1 MGLVRAGDDRA
12 FELLYERYGTR
23 VGAYV
28 GGMVRD
34 RGLAEDLTQEIF
46 MSALRRM
53 RETERPIAFR
63 PWVYEIARNACIDQF
78 RRTRRMEEVSYNGDD
93 GLPGPDGGRGL
104 TSAIAAPD
112 DAFEAKEELTNLCS
126 AFGGLSDSHHEILVL
141 RELEG
146 LSYREIGE
154 RMGLSRPA
162 VESTLFRARR
172 RLTEEYDE
180 LVSGRRC
187 VRVQSILAGAAE
199 GILGARDRRR
209 LDRHLSHCQPCRRQ
223 ALALGVEEVLPARR
237 GALGRLAALL
247 PVPWFMRRS
256 RGGGGQTASSGAGGN
271 PGAWAQWSTAV
282 APATEP
288 IAATWK
294 GVAAIAAIAL
304 AGVGTEAVRQ
314 GSPPPAKPVASAG
327 TAERGGGPLESP
339 GITALKI
346 GSAAGTSK
354 ASRAAKG
361 SETGRR
367 AAERRTGVGYAGDG
381 TASPTASAPGAAA
394 PSPSWVGA
402 PSADLTTASTPVAP
416 SGPSTPSTPRVPGV
430 DVSAPQVVPPAPPAA
445 ALPAAPTAAEAP
457 SAPETPDASVT
468 EGGVDAP
475 DSAQLPTSTS
485 KAKGDDEKSGND
497 EDDSKDGD
505 EEKRDSGD
513 DRDT

>member
-1 MGLVRAGDDRA
+1 
-12 FELLYERYGTR
+12 
-23 VGAYV
+23 
-28 GGMVRD
+28 
-34 RGLAEDLTQEIF
+34 
-46 MSALRRM
+46 
-53 RETERPIAFR
+53 
-63 PWVYEIARNACIDQF
+63 VYEIARNACIDQF
-78 RRTRRMEEVSYNGDD
+78 RRTRRMEEVSYSGDD
-93 GLPGPDGGRGL
+93 GLPGPDAGRGL

-209 LDRHLSHCQPCRRQ
+209 LARHLSHCQPCRRQ

-237 GALGRLAALL
+237 RVAGRLAAML

-256 RGGGGQTASSGAGGN
+256 RGGSGQTASSGAAGN
-271 PGAWAQWSTAV
+271 PGVWAQWSTAV

-304 AGVGTEAVRQ
+304 AGVGTEVVRQ
-314 GSPPPAKPVASAG
+314 DSPPPVKPAASAD
-327 TAERGGGPLESP
+327 TADRGGRPVETP

-346 GSAAGTSK
+346 GAAAGTSK
-354 ASRAAKG
+354 ASRAAK
-361 SETGRR
+361 SAETGRR
-367 AAERRTGVGYAGDG
+367 AAERSTGAGDAG
-381 TASPTASAPGAAA
+381 SGIASPTAITPATAA
-394 PSPSWVGA
+394 PSPSWVGT
-402 PSADLTTASTPVAP
+402 PSADLSAPSTPAAP
-416 SGPSTPSTPRVPGV
+416 SGPSTPSTPSPPRVPV
-430 DVSAPQVVPPAPPAA
+430 DVTAPEVVPPSPPAA
-445 ALPAAPTAAEAP
+445 ALPAAPTDVEPP
-457 SAPETPDASVT
+457 SASETPDANMPS
-468 EGGVDAP
+468 GGVDTSDA
-475 DSAQLPTSTS
+475 AQLPTSVS
-485 KAKGDDEKSGND
+485 KAKDEDEKSDDD
-497 EDDSKDGD
+497 EDGSKDGD